1 MYYSSLELKKHI
13 LWALLPAL
21 CLFFCTHAYAQEER
35 FRLHFAR
42 NESEFFYT
50 LLDNEQTLQSLKKTV
65 DAIGP
70 ENIQSVDVTVFASP
84 EGPYQF
90 NQDLCRRRANEFSTA
105 VLPYLRGAE
114 DKIHITIGGEAWE
127 ELRKRVAADKKLR
140 PEYIEQILAIL
151 DDETIDNETRKEY
164 IATRI
169 SEHNYRFLLWE
180 HYRLLRYY
188 DIVITVKPEE
198 TEKEVPEKDVLPQE
212 AAQDTTVK
220 SVPEVALPL
229 TQPAEETQKE
239 EKRVFMAISTNLPY
253 DITYIPGYG
262 LTSIPSFT
270 LEIMPRNSRWTLGA
284 DVEWPMWQHPESH
297 RYFQVNNIT
306 LWTRRYFRSPSE
318 PRRRGWYLMGNV
330 NAARYGIGFNANKG
344 WEGEGLGASLGF
356 GYRVPLGRYCFLDMG
371 LAAGAFYSAYDPYV
385 WGNDG
390 TQRYYY
396 DYNGDPSEFVRRNQ
410 RLFWAG
416 PTRVWLSFGFDFW
429 KKDRRKTK

>member
-1 MYYSSLELKKHI
+1 MERKNHI
-13 LWALLPAL
+13 LRALLP
-21 CLFFCTHAYAQEER
+21 LFFLLFCTHAHAQER

-50 LLDNEQTLQSLKKTV
+50 LLDNQKTLDSLAQAIK
-65 DAIGP
+65 AIGP
-70 ENIQSVDVTVFASP
+70 ENIQSIDVTVYASP
-84 EGPYQF
+84 EGPKAF
-90 NQDLCRRRANEFSTA
+90 NQDLCRRRAEEFPTA
-105 VLPYLRGAE
+105 VLPYLNVAKE
-114 DKIHITIGGEAWE
+114 KIHVTIGGEAWA

-151 DDETIDNETRKEY
+151 DDESIDNETRKEY

-188 DIVITVKPEE
+188 DIVITTKPEE
-198 TEKEVPEKDVLPQE
+198 RVQEMSPKEVLSQE
-212 AAQDTTVK
+212 PAQDTTAMEI
-220 SVPEVALPL
+220 PEAVLPL
-229 TQPAEETQKE
+229 TEPAEESRKE
-239 EKRVFMAISTNLPY
+239 NKRVFMAISTNLPY

-262 LTSIPSFT
+262 LTSIPSVT

-284 DVEWPMWQHPESH
+284 DVEWPMWQHPETH

-306 LWTRRYFRSPSE
+306 LWTRRYFRAKEE

-356 GYRVPLGRYCFLDMG
+356 GYRLPLGRYCFLDMG

-385 WGNDG
+385 WGNDA
-390 TQRYYY
+390 TNWYYY
-396 DYNGDPSEFVRRNQ
+396 DYYGDPAEFQKRNQ

-429 KKDRRKTK
+429 KKDRRKTR

>member
-1 MYYSSLELKKHI
+1 MRTVG
-13 LWALLPAL
+13 LLL
-21 CLFFCTHAYAQEER
+21 ILFFCTNANAQEH

-50 LLDNEQTLQSLKKTV
+50 LLDNDKHLDSLAKAVK
-65 DAIGP
+65 AIGP
-70 ENIQSVDVTVFASP
+70 ENIQSLDVTVYASP
-84 EGPYQF
+84 EGPYEF
-90 NQDLCRRRANEFSTA
+90 NQDLCRRRAEEFPSA
-105 VLPYLRGAE
+105 VLPYLKGAE
-114 DKIHITIGGEAWE
+114 DKVHVTVGGEAWA
-127 ELRKRVAADKKLR
+127 ELRKRVAADKKLK

-151 DDETIDNETRKEY
+151 DDDTIDNETRKLY
-164 IATRI
+164 IATKI

-188 DIVITVKPEE
+188 DIFITVKPQKTEQE
-198 TEKEVPEKDVLPQE
+198 NLQDKPEKELPAKENAKDTIAVMAAPE
-212 AAQDTTVK
+212 AAF
-220 SVPEVALPL
+220 LL
-229 TQPAEETQKE
+229 TESAEEAQTE
-239 EKRVFMAISTNLPY
+239 PKRVFMAISTNLPY

-318 PRRRGWYLMGNV
+318 PRRSGWYLMGNV
-330 NAARYGIGFNANKG
+330 NAARYGIGFDAYRG

-356 GYRVPLGRYCFLDMG
+356 GYRLPLGRYCFLDMG

-385 WGNDG
+385 WGNDA
-390 TQRYYY
+390 TNWYYY
-396 DYNGDPSEFVRRNQ
+396 DYYGDPADFKRRNQ
-410 RLFWAG
+410 RLWWGG
-416 PTRVWLSFGFDFW
+416 PTRVWLSFGFDVW